1 MPPPATRAATGR
13 LPASRPRTVKRDEL
27 RIGWRTDFLVHE
39 GAAQILERGDCIVV
53 RTPGNPAYY
62 WGNFLV
68 LPEAPVDDA
77 LDHWLQRFAQEVATG
92 QPLCQHV
99 AIGVSAPYV
108 QQQLPRWREAGF
120 DLHVSVVMRLVPG
133 ELQRD
138 VKPARGSVTVRP
150 LDFAHEIDALIELEC
165 SDAHGFEIAGYRQY
179 RQRKFTRYAEL
190 HAQGRLHWFGL
201 WCDGVLAASCGL
213 MREHAQPGSTARFQ
227 HVMTHPQWR
236 RRGLCTALIE
246 AVSAYGMDT
255 WCCQQLVMLADP
267 SDVAIGIYRALG
279 YQEVDSEW
287 ALQRRAPQDRPASA
301 P

>member
-1 MPPPATRAATGR
+1 MPPPATRAATAR
-13 LPASRPRTVKRDEL
+13 LPASRPCTVKRDEL
-27 RIGWRTDFLVHE
+27 RISWRTDFLVHD
-39 GAAQILERGDCIVV
+39 GAAQILERDDCIAV
-53 RTPGNPAYY
+53 R
-62 WGNFLV
+62 
-68 LPEAPVDDA
+68 
-77 LDHWLQRFAQEVATG
+77 
-92 QPLCQHV
+92 
-99 AIGVSAPYV
+99 APYA

-120 DLHVSVVMRLVPG
+120 DLHVSAVMRLVPG

-150 LDFAHEIDALIELEC
+150 LNFALEIDALIELEC

-287 ALQRRAPQDRPASA
+287 ALQRRAPQDRPASTS
-301 P
+301 